1 MLLCVVEFVLKITAQ
16 AKGISAMSQ
25 ALADVMFRARLER
38 GCVDCG
44 LYAETGNPHS
54 FCYVEQWSAPQGF
67 EAQLRSQRFG
77 MLLAIMETAPKAP
90 QLEVRTVSE
99 QRGLDY
105 VRAVRLGAGADGGRT
120 GDRQPG

>member
-1 MLLCVVEFVLKITAQ
+1 MVELVLKITAQ
-16 AKGISAMSQ
+16 AKGVSAMSQ

-54 FCYVEQWSAPQGF
+54 FRYVEQWSAPQDL
-67 EAQLRSQRFG
+67 EAQLRSRRFG
-77 MLLAIMETAPKAP
+77 MLLAIIETAPKAP
-90 QLEVRTVSE
+90 ELEVRTVSD

-105 VRAVRLGAGADGGRT
+105 VRAVRLGAGTDNGPA
-120 GDRQPG
+120 GD